1 MFNVCAF
8 HVCKGVRLPSPCS
21 RGSRFVKHLTNF
33 QTRRFSSNHLLNS
46 ELAHHLKRSY
56 LYVPAASDKMLA
68 KSTSLDADVLIY
80 DLEDSVPPSAT
91 DKINA
96 RLRLKRFLEDNMESL
111 RSKHVAVRTNDIST
125 PFFQEDAAEI
135 LPNPLVKSL
144 IIPKL
149 HSPEDLNVVSE
160 HVSKARQN
168 TSTSSLP
175 LDLVPSIES
184 AKAMVNLT
192 SIAGWSS
199 RHDPIHGGKLGAL
212 LFAAEDYCADTGI
225 LRTSSR
231 AELLFTRSQIVIT
244 AKAFGLGA
252 VDMVCIDYAKSLD
265 VLREE
270 STEARKLGF
279 TGKQAIHPTQVAV
292 INETFVPTKAE
303 ILRAVKILNAMSA
316 AHKSQ
321 KGATRLDGQM
331 IDAPMIKQVCT
342 NLNDTDISANWINS
356 GFNCCQCSEAS
367 GIRNTS
373 PGFLGASTQTMVD
386 FMIAKASEASSPEAL
401 LSGLNAVGLPNTPD
415 AHSFVSE
422 LYSKAPKRHK
432 RKHGNSGDSAR
443 KQAEKD
449 AQALRSQRFSLLLE
463 DEVLKD
469 DEILKKR
476 EKGKGKEKEKREK
489 QIRKR
494 DYDEKEW
501 QSDEEEQAKKR
512 WKGDENEEGDSYND
526 DVELPPE
533 SFEDEEARKERE
545 RLEDLRDRDAFAE
558 RMRDRDRERTKKVVE
573 DKSSKLSG
581 AAAEAAQRRQLADDT
596 EARSAALP
604 SLRLHSRQEYLT
616 KREMQQIELLRKE
629 IADDEALF
637 SGMKISKKERRELER
652 KKELLKLVEERL
664 KINDK
669 WEGYAL
675 PEDYITEQGKI
686 DKKKKE
692 NALYKRYEEAK
703 PKDDQFVTDV
713 DQWEAAQTQHS
724 TFKTG
729 AMDKKE
735 IVDDYEYVFDESQT
749 IKFVME
755 SSLPGVGLTPAEKLL
770 QAQIDEAEK
779 RAKTIE
785 ETRKNLPIYQYKEQ
799 LIEAIKEHQV
809 LIVVAETGS
818 GKTTQLPQY
827 LHEAGYTANGLKV
840 GCTQP
845 RRVAAMSV
853 AARVAEEM
861 GTKVGYEVGYSIRF
875 EDCTSD
881 KTVLKYMTDGML
893 LREFLTEPDLAGYSA
908 LIIDEAHERTLSTDI
923 LFALVKDIARF
934 RPELRLLI
942 SSATMDAE
950 KFSEYFDGA
959 PTFYIPG
966 RQFPVDI
973 HYTPQPEA
981 NYLHAA
987 ITTVF
992 QIHTTQPKG
1001 DILVFLTGQEEIE
1014 ACHENLQETARALGN
1029 KIQELIICPI
1039 YANLPSEMQAKI
1051 FEPTPEGARKVVL
1064 ATNIAETSITIDGV
1078 VFVIDPGFVKQNSYN
1093 PRTGMSSLIVVP
1105 CSRASANQRAGRA
1118 GRVGPGKAF
1127 RLYTKWAFSNELEAN
1142 TVPEIQR
1149 TNLGMVVLLLKSL
1162 GINDLIG
1169 FEFLDPP
1176 PGETLMRAL
1185 ELLYAL
1191 GALNDRGEL
1200 TKLGRRMAEF
1210 PVDPMLSKAIL
1221 SSEKYSCTD
1230 EVLTIISMLSESGSL
1245 FYRPKDKKLHA
1256 DQARQNFVRPGGD
1269 HFTLLNVWEQWAE
1282 TNYSQQFC
1290 YEQFLQF
1297 KSISR
1302 ARDIR
1307 DQLAGLCERVEV
1319 VIEGN
1324 PNSNDITPV
1333 QKAITSGYFYNTAQ
1347 LQKSGDSYRTLKT
1360 NHTVYIHPSSSLFQH
1375 QPPVKTLLYY
1385 ELVMTTKSYMRQ
1397 VMEIK
1402 PAWLLE
1408 VAPHYF
1414 KPADLEQ
1421 LAHGD
1426 KKMPKAVGASSSAA
1440 T

>member
-1 MFNVCAF
+1 MADRTTIDFVIASASSEKTAEALFN
-8 HVCKGVRLPSPCS
+8 K
-21 RGSRFVKHLTNF
+21 
-33 QTRRFSSNHLLNS
+33 
-46 ELAHHLKRSY
+46 
-56 LYVPAASDKMLA
+56 
-68 KSTSLDADVLIY
+68 
-80 DLEDSVPPSAT
+80 
-91 DKINA
+91 
-96 RLRLKRFLEDNMESL
+96 
-111 RSKHVAVRTNDIST
+111 
-125 PFFQEDAAEI
+125 
-135 LPNPLVKSL
+135 
-144 IIPKL
+144 
-149 HSPEDLNVVSE
+149 
-160 HVSKARQN
+160 
-168 TSTSSLP
+168 
-175 LDLVPSIES
+175 
-184 AKAMVNLT
+184 LT
-192 SIAGWSS
+192 S
-199 RHDPIHGGKLGAL
+199 
-212 LFAAEDYCADTGI
+212 
-225 LRTSSR
+225 
-231 AELLFTRSQIVIT
+231 
-244 AKAFGLGA
+244 
-252 VDMVCIDYAKSLD
+252 
-265 VLREE
+265 
-270 STEARKLGF
+270 
-279 TGKQAIHPTQVAV
+279 
-292 INETFVPTKAE
+292 
-303 ILRAVKILNAMSA
+303 
-316 AHKSQ
+316 
-321 KGATRLDGQM
+321 
-331 IDAPMIKQVCT
+331 
-342 NLNDTDISANWINS
+342 
-356 GFNCCQCSEAS
+356 
-367 GIRNTS
+367 
-373 PGFLGASTQTMVD
+373 
-386 FMIAKASEASSPEAL
+386 
-401 LSGLNAVGLPNTPD
+401 VGLPNNS
-415 AHSFVSE
+415 AAQGFVNEVFSR
-422 LYSKAPKRHK
+422 APRK
-432 RKHGNSGDSAR
+432 RKHKHSTDAVAR
-443 KQAEKD
+443 KQAEKE
-449 AQALRSQRFSLLLE
+449 AKALRSQQFDFLLE
-463 DEVLKD
+463 EEATTKD
-469 DEILKKR
+469 DVVETRKSSKS
-476 EKGKGKEKEKREK
+476 KEKRSEK
-489 QIRKR
+489 DTASGRKDRHMRKR

-501 QSDEEEQAKKR
+501 ESDEEEKARKR
-512 WKGDENEEGDSYND
+512 WKGDE
-526 DVELPPE
+526 DVEGQKDE
-533 SFEDEEARKERE
+533 QEDEVMEFEDEDEKKEKER
-545 RLEDLRDRDAFAE
+545 LNDLKDRDAFAE
-558 RMRDRDRERTKKVVE
+558 RMRERDKERTKKIVE
-573 DKSSKLSG
+573 DRSSKAGG
-581 AAAEAAQRRQLADDT
+581 AAAEAAQRRQLADDA
-596 EARSAALP
+596 EARTASMP

-616 KREMQQIELLRKE
+616 KREIQQIELLKKE

-637 SGMKISKKERRELER
+637 TGMKVSKKERRELER
-652 KKELLKLVEERL
+652 KKELLRLVEERL

-669 WEGYAL
+669 WDGYQL

-692 NALYKRYEEAK
+692 NALYKRYEDAR
-703 PKDDQFVTDV
+703 PKDDQFTTDV
-713 DQWEAAQTQHS
+713 DQWEAHQTQNS

-729 AMDKKE
+729 ALDKKE

-755 SSLPGVGLTPAEKLL
+755 SSLPGVNMSAADKLL
-770 QAQIDEAEK
+770 QKQIEEAEK

-785 ETRKNLPIYQYKEQ
+785 DTRKNLPIYLYKQ
-799 LIEAIKEHQV
+799 DIIDAVREHQV

-827 LHEAGYTANGLKV
+827 LHEAGFTANGQKI

-853 AARVAEEM
+853 AARVADEM

-893 LREFLTEPDLAGYSA
+893 LREFLTEPDLASYSV

-942 SSATMDAE
+942 SSATVDAE
-950 KFSEYFDGA
+950 KFSAYFDDA
-959 PTFYIPG
+959 PAFYVPG

-992 QIHTTQPKG
+992 QIHMSQPKG
-1001 DILVFLTGQEEIE
+1001 DVLVFLTGQEEIE

-1029 KIQELIICPI
+1029 KIAELIICPI

-1051 FEPTPEGARKVVL
+1051 FEPTPPGARKVVL

-1118 GRVGPGKAF
+1118 GRVGPGKSF
-1127 RLYTKWAFSNELEAN
+1127 RLYTKWAFSNELEEH

-1185 ELLYAL
+1185 EMLYAL

-1210 PVDPMLSKAIL
+1210 PVDPMLSKAII
-1221 SSEKYSCTD
+1221 SSEQYGCTD
-1230 EVLTIISMLSESGSL
+1230 EVLTIIAMLSESGSL

-1256 DQARQNFVRPGGD
+1256 DQARQNFMRPGGD

-1297 KSISR
+1297 KSLSR

-1319 VIEGN
+1319 VIESN
-1324 PNSNDITPV
+1324 INSNDITPV

-1360 NHTVYIHPSSSLFQH
+1360 NHTVYIHPSSSLFQA
-1375 QPPVKTLLYY
+1375 QPPVKTVLYY

-1402 PAWLLE
+1402 PTWLLE

-1421 LAHGD
+1421 LATGD
-1426 KKMPKAVGASSSAA
+1426 KKMPKAVGASSSLP